1 MPQLEAD
8 IDAVATIDGVNL
20 GGFQEFDGGEEV
32 AEVVEDFN
40 PGGQYADKSVSKANL
55 TNVTIQRSWKE
66 SRDRPLYNRLK
77 GRTGADSSVGR
88 IIRGP
93 DRNPSGQ
100 DTFSGKLVRS
110 AGPKGNTSG
119 GTTKAMWVIEV
130 AVTGLS

>member
-32 AEVVEDFN
+32 AEVVEDFT

-55 TNVTIQRSWKE
+55 TNITITRSWNE
-66 SRDRPLYNRLK
+66 SRDRALYNRLK
-77 GRTGADSSVGR
+77 GRTGAGGSIGR
-88 IIRGP
+88 IVR
-93 DRNPSGQ
+93 DSNRNPSGQ
-100 DTFSGKLVRS
+100 DTFSCKLVRS
-110 AGPKGNTSG
+110 AGPKGNTGG
-119 GTTKAMWVIEV
+119 GTNKATWVIEV